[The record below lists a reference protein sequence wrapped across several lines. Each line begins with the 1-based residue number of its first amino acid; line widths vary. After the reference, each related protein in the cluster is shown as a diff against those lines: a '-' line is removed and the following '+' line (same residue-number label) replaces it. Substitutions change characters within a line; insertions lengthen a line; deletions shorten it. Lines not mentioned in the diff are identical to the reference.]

1 MSEAQKS
8 AMGPRRLFILLALG
22 AVVFYF
28 LSSGGE
34 VEESEENIS
43 NTEAVEDLDLSDD
56 STTLTLQDEVIFT
69 PVEEDAPPQAIK
81 EDEEYTPQSQGGG
94 EEHTPQSG
102 GGSSDYQPQSL

>member
-28 LSSGGE
+28 LSRPGE
-34 VEESEENIS
+34 VEESDENIS
-43 NTEAVEDLDLSDD
+43 NTEVVEDLDLGDD
-56 STTLTLQDEVIFT
+56 STTLTLQDEVILT
-69 PVEEDAPPQAIK
+69 PVKEDAPPQAIK
-81 EDEEYTPQSQGGG
+81 EDEEYTPQSQGR

-102 GGSSDYQPQSL
+102 GGSSDYQPRSR